1 MRYLITKERIFYILA
16 VTLLC
21 IIMLIV
27 TGVFTSTISATSISG
42 AVYDNGMSIKQTKTV
57 VSVVL
62 SFWLGLLTPVVF
74 IKTK

>member
-1 MRYLITKERIFYILA
+1 MRYLIIKERIFYILL

-21 IIMLIV
+21 LFIL
-27 TGVFTSTISATSISG
+27 GISGIFNYNLSITSISG
-42 AVYDNGMSIKQTKTV
+42 KVYNNGSTIEYTKTV

-62 SFWLGLLTPVVF
+62 SFWLGLLTPIVL